1 MIKPFAVSR
10 RLATIALAI
19 IMGAVLYAGGLSGKE
34 DAARAA
40 DGPACSASAKIA
52 AAVDPLAKGDL
63 AALSIAKNPAP
74 LGDFAFNDPA
84 GQKVKLS
91 GFRGKT
97 VLLNLWATWCVPC
110 RGEMPELDKLQ
121 AEFGSDNFEVVA
133 INIDTSRP
141 ERPKALFQELGLK
154 SLKLY
159 ADPSADIFY
168 EMKQSG
174 KALGLPL
181 TLLIDPEGCQIGLTN
196 GPAAWHSADARAL
209 IAGAL
214 AAAVPR

>member
-1 MIKPFAVSR
+1 MTKPFALSR
-10 RLATIALAI
+10 RLASLALATA
-19 IMGAVLYAGGLSGKE
+19 MGAVLYVAGPSGKE
-34 DAARAA
+34 REARAA
-40 DGPACSASAKIA
+40 DAPACAGSAKIA

-63 AALSIAKNPAP
+63 AALAIAKKPEG
-74 LGDFAFNDPA
+74 LGDIAFNDPA
-84 GQKVKLS
+84 GQPVKLS
-91 GFRGKT
+91 AFHGKT

-121 AEFGSDNFEVVA
+121 AEFGSDKFEVVA
-133 INIDTSRP
+133 INIDTTRP
-141 ERPKALFQELGLK
+141 ERPRALFQELGLK

-159 ADPSADIFY
+159 ADPSANIFY
-168 EMKQSG
+168 EMKQAG

-181 TLLIDPEGCQIGLTN
+181 TFLIDSEGCQIGQIN

-214 AAAVPR
+214 AASAP